1 LSLTILNDPQREST
15 QIFAERFATE
25 GVLARLREISGRARV
40 SLESLKAADDA
51 LIPLVTEMDS
61 EGLVTKCSL
70 GIYDLPWQALEHPE
84 WAAQVKAETQ
94 AIQKRLEEAQGV
106 PLRFIIWAGMG
117 GSIEDKTLYNAAHL
131 LRGGPRLYSLDST
144 DPGKLR
150 AIVEDMQRRSGEPL
164 GALLKSTL
172 VVGMAMGM
180 TSYEPVVNLQ
190 RLAELF
196 ERNEVDARANFI
208 YMTLPDSVLDR
219 FAGPRGFERITLQPD
234 GRNSTA
240 GRHSAPLT
248 RGSLYPLAFAGV
260 DLEQWI
266 AGAQLSD
273 EEVAEAWKL
282 AAFLHAQG
290 LEGRDK
296 VSLLLPES
304 WSAAGLWTKQDV
316 EESLGKSEALGIK
329 IVIDEKVRLR
339 SFRRIDDAKQ
349 DRVFLVFQRKGEAH
363 PEAKQI
369 TALRHAGYAVAI
381 VTCAAAKPLS
391 YYMQYIHYVVGG
403 LGYLRCMNFVTQP
416 SVELYKPIA
425 SEIYKEA
432 EAAGGTANTPHWQEL
447 RMPHPRELANK
458 LNKLDFEYGELT
470 WFGDLRYSEE
480 GRALRVKLERI
491 ADRVFR
497 SRLKMPVDIY
507 EGPAMNHSYH
517 EMVIG
522 HGRCFSIVM
531 TAAKQSRFQA
541 AHYEPDYHMAQ
552 FLATKLALE
561 QRGRLVSAFAVEDLD
576 ALDEYFLEV
585 AKFL

>member
-1 LSLTILNDPQREST
+1 M
-15 QIFAERFATE
+15 FAERFATE
-25 GVLARLREISGRARV
+25 AVLARLREISGRARA
-40 SLESLKAADDA
+40 SLEQVKPTDDD
-51 LIPLVTEMDS
+51 LVGLVS
-61 EGLVTKCSL
+61 EINGEGVVTKCSL
-70 GIYDLPWQALEHPE
+70 GIYDLPWQAAEHSE
-84 WAAQVKAETQ
+84 WAAMVKAETD
-94 AIQKRLEEAQGV
+94 AIRKRLEEVQGV

-144 DPGKLR
+144 DPGKLK
-150 AIVEDMQRRSGEPL
+150 AIVEDMQRRSGETL
-164 GALLKSTL
+164 GTLLKSTL

-180 TSYEPVVNLQ
+180 TSYEPVVNLE

-196 ERNEVDARANFI
+196 ERNEVDAKPNFI

-219 FAGPRGFERITLQPD
+219 FARPRGFERITLQPD
-234 GRNSTA
+234 GANSTA
-240 GRHSAPLT
+240 GRHSAPMT

-260 DLEQWI
+260 ELEAWI
-266 AGAQLSD
+266 AGAQLTD

-296 VSLLLPES
+296 VSLLLPAS
-304 WSAAGLWTKQDV
+304 WAAAGLWTKQDV
-316 EESLGKSEALGIK
+316 EESLGKSEELGIK

-339 SFRRIDDAKQ
+339 SFRRIDDERQ
-349 DRVFLVFQRKGEAH
+349 DRVFLGFQRKGEAH

-381 VTCAAAKPLS
+381 VTFAAAKPLS
-391 YYMQYIHYVVGG
+391 HYMQYIHYVVGG

-416 SVELYKPIA
+416 SVELYKSIA
-425 SEIYKEA
+425 SELYKESQ
-432 EAAGGTANTPHWQEL
+432 EAGGTANLQQWREL

-458 LNKLDFEYGELT
+458 LKKQDFEYGELT

-480 GRALRVKLERI
+480 GRAMRVALERV

-531 TAAKQSRFQA
+531 TAAQQTRFPA

-561 QRGRLVSAFAVEDLD
+561 ERGREVIAFAVEEMGTFD
-576 ALDEYFLEV
+576 AYFQEV
-585 AKFL
+585 ASFL